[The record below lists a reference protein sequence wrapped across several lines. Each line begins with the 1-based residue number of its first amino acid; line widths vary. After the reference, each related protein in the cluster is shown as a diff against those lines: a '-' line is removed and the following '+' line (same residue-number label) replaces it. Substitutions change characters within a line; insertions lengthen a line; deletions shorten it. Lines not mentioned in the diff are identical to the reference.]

1 MALTVR
7 LSEDEQIALA
17 AFADRSGVSQNEVMR
32 AALREYVQR
41 QTHAQLLAEVM
52 DSELPKF
59 AEALER
65 LGQ

>member
-7 LSEDEQIALA
+7 LSPDEQEALA
-17 AFADRSGVSQNEVMR
+17 LLAERRGVSQNEVMR
-32 AALREYVQR
+32 AALREYAETQSR
-41 QTHAQLLAEVM
+41 AELLADVM
-52 DSELPKF
+52 DTELPPF

>member
-7 LSEDEQIALA
+7 LSPDEQDALA
-17 AFADRSGVSQNEVMR
+17 LLAERRGVSQNEVMR
-32 AALREYVQR
+32 AALREYAETQSR
-41 QTHAQLLAEVM
+41 AELLAHVM
-52 DSELPKF
+52 DAELPAF